1 MRKLIAVVG
10 SVAALSFAATN
21 AAAEDAYAARL
32 SSPKSSRR
40 AARPGDLSTET
51 GGFGLDADAAGDL
64 AAPTVTPRE
73 LTDAEQNALEKL
85 AAEHP
90 ELADQAGGY
99 ITNEEWILILLV
111 VLLVIIII

>member
-1 MRKLIAVVG
+1 MQKLIALVG
-10 SVAALSFAATN
+10 SVAVLSFAATN
-21 AAAEDAYAARL
+21 AAGE
-32 SSPKSSRR
+32 
-40 AARPGDLSTET
+40 
-51 GGFGLDADAAGDL
+51 DADARRRVARAGDL
-64 AAPTVTPRE
+64 PAETGRLGLDPDAAGELAAPAVTPRE
-73 LTDAEQNALEKL
+73 LTEAEQEALEKL

>member
-10 SVAALSFAATN
+10 SVAVLSFAATN
-21 AAAEDAYAARL
+21 AAAEDACAA
-32 SSPKSSRR
+32 RR
-40 AARPGDLSTET
+40 AAET
-51 GGFGLDADAAGDL
+51 GRLGLDPDAAGEL

-73 LTDAEQNALEKL
+73 LTETEQDALEKL

-99 ITNEEWILILLV
+99 ITDQEWILILLV
-111 VLLVIIII
+111 VLLVIIIL

>member
-21 AAAEDAYAARL
+21 AAAEEAYA
-32 SSPKSSRR
+32 RR
-40 AARPGDLSTET
+40 QSARPGDLSTET
-51 GGFGLDADAAGDL
+51 GGLGLDADAAGDL

-73 LTDAEQNALEKL
+73 LTDAEQDALEKL
-85 AAEHP
+85 ASEHP

-99 ITNEEWILILLV
+99 ITNEEWILIILV
-111 VLLVIIII
+111 VILVIILI